1 MALAKRFGITFHAL
15 KAWQIGAESRGLL
28 LEEGWHECAEQKP
41 CKAKACRVKI
51 TKRREAK

>member
-1 MALAKRFGITFHAL
+1 MAPTERFGITFRAL
-15 KAWQIGAESRGLL
+15 NAWQIGAESRGLL
-28 LEEGWHECAEQKP
+28 LEEGRHECAEQKS